1 MVCCLALA
9 ATIAFAAPSA
19 EAQRLVQGYVAK
31 QKQKV
36 RSPRTT
42 AAKPAARARGKKKSV
57 KTKLVASA
65 RKGKLVDKVES
76 QSVKSLGG
84 GVHALFVK
92 SQLKPGQFDRYH
104 LFKVDKAGR
113 TTKLS
118 KTKVFNEGIRDMPL
132 TKLTSLWRE
141 SVATIRTDQY
151 RRDPKLRTLVET
163 ELHFLEKRIEKLAP
177 SAKALPW
184 RTQRLDPVKELNKFG
199 NGKTLAKTLAKGRAV
214 ERGTLEMI
222 KRGVYKV
229 HSLDSL
235 PKSEFLSMIRSVDM
249 QEVPEIRAAKAS
261 HYPQLRQKN
270 SPLRKALEREIA
282 GFQFAKQRSVLI
294 LGQNAAGTL
303 QTIVHEFNHG
313 ANRIPEKGKYSGKE
327 VLASEFAAF
336 GSEKRLSKKQL
347 EKLKSYIVSSYE
359 LKRVKPNAVPD
370 SPRGVPNNWVPRFPK
385 GQEKAYQKAFFEA
398 P

>member
-1 MVCCLALA
+1 VATTAL
-9 ATIAFAAPSA
+9 AAPSA
-19 EAQRLVQGYVAK
+19 DAQKLVQGYVAK

-36 RSPRTT
+36 RSTKSQTPKT
-42 AAKPAARARGKKKSV
+42 AARATGKKKSV
-57 KTKLVASA
+57 KTRLVASA
-65 RKGKLVDKVES
+65 HKGKLIDKVES
-76 QSVKSLGG
+76 QSAKSLGG

-113 TTKLS
+113 ATKLS
-118 KTKVFNEGIRDMPL
+118 KTKVFEDGIRDMPL
-132 TKLTSLWRE
+132 TQLTSLWRE
-141 SVATIRTDQY
+141 SVATIRTDAY
-151 RRDPKLRTLVET
+151 RQNPKLRTLVET
-163 ELHFLEKRIEKLAP
+163 ELHFLEKHIEKLAP
-177 SAKALPW
+177 SARALPW
-184 RTQRLDPVKELNKFG
+184 RTQRLDPIKELNKVG
-199 NGKTLAKTLAKGRAV
+199 NGKKLAKTLAKGRAV

-229 HSLDSL
+229 HSLESL

-249 QEVPEIRAAKAS
+249 QEIPEIRAAKAS

-270 SPLRKALEREIA
+270 SALRKAIEREIA

-294 LGQNAAGTL
+294 LGQKASATL

-313 ANRIPEKGKYSGKE
+313 ANRIPEKTKYSGKE

-336 GSEKRLSKKQL
+336 GSEKRLSKQQL
-347 EKLKSYIVSSYE
+347 GKLKSYIVSSYE
-359 LKRVKPNAVPD
+359 LKRVKANAVPE